1 MEDAVTMIKET
12 LIFACVGVCVVAL
25 SDGSD
30 RFDLSVE
37 FSSISQ
43 CGSNILLSCQDQFN
57 HTESAMKMSAVY
69 FAAHT
74 AVCKIPQCCIETE
87 IA

>member
-1 MEDAVTMIKET
+1 MEDAVTMIKKT
-12 LIFACVGVCVVAL
+12 LIFVCVGVCVVAL
-25 SDGSD
+25 SD

-37 FSSISQ
+37 LSSISQ
-43 CGSNILLSCQDQFN
+43 CGSNILQSCQDQSN
-57 HTESAMKMSAVY
+57 HTGSAMKMSGVY